1 MHSFMNTLRSSFGSI
16 IKSNGLDALITKLEN
31 RNSKGEINLPEAV
44 TKKMD
49 ESAAE
54 DSKKDHQ

>member
-1 MHSFMNTLRSSFGSI
+1 MNTLRSSFNSI